1 MLYAAID
8 IGSNAVRL
16 LIASAQQVEGK
27 TVLNK
32 QNFLRVPIRLGK
44 DVYNDGMITSL
55 REGNLLQTLRAYKL
69 LMDVY
74 QPADYSACATA
85 AMREASNGKEIL
97 DRIESET
104 GLAIRV
110 INGLE
115 EARIIRNTNA
125 LPDDDNYML
134 TMFVDVGGG
143 STEISVKS
151 AEKLVEQRSFNIG
164 TLRILSDKVD
174 ESLWHEL
181 RTWLEGFDY
190 AFGKINL
197 LGSGGNINKL
207 TKLFGRPKE
216 HLLIYNNLK
225 YAHDQ
230 MEGMTFKERMQVF
243 NLRHDRADVI
253 VPAAKIF
260 LFIME
265 KIKVDKILAPKIGL
279 ADGLIYELHQKNQQ
293 QKSGGR
299 W

>member
-16 LIASAQQVEGK
+16 LIAAAHNEDGQVR
-27 TVLNK
+27 LNK
-32 QNFLRVPIRLGK
+32 QNFIRVPIRLGK
-44 DVYNDGMITSL
+44 DVYNDGVVTKA
-55 REGNLLQTLRAYKL
+55 REENLIKTLKAFKW

-74 QPADYSACATA
+74 QPYDSSVCATA
-85 AMREASNGKEIL
+85 AVREASNGRKIL
-97 DRIESET
+97 ARIEKET
-104 GLAIRV
+104 GLDVRV
-110 INGLE
+110 IDGLE

-125 LPDDDNYML
+125 LPDYKDYEL

-151 AEKLVEQRSFNIG
+151 ADKLLEQHSFKIG
-164 TLRILSDKVD
+164 TLRILSGKVQ
-174 ESLWHEL
+174 EEVWQEL
-181 RTWLEGFDY
+181 RAWLMKFEE

-216 HLLIYNNLK
+216 HVLIYNNLK
-225 YAHDQ
+225 YAHDELEQ
-230 MEGMTFKERMQVF
+230 MSVEERMHVF

-260 LFIME
+260 LFIMNT
-265 KIKVDKILAPKIGL
+265 IYADKILAPKIGV
-279 ADGLIYELHQKNQQ
+279 ADGLIYELYQKYQQ
-293 QKSGGR
+293 QKV
-299 W
+299 